1 MGTAMENEKH
11 ENQEVEQSK
20 EVAQPKATTR
30 LEGFAKTR
38 SRLILGGAAVLVA
51 GMFLGF
57 LATRYGAGEATAAAA
72 AATKAAKAWPA
83 AKASA
88 QTHADNATAWNP
100 FQEIRDMQLQMDQ
113 MFNQMTTQF
122 RTEPS
127 LNVFADSPGYSLTLR
142 VRDMKDH
149 YEVRAY
155 LPNAEASNVKT
166 SLLDKQTL
174 KVEVSNQTSEV
185 AKQKGAKETVSEWG
199 QYAQII
205 HLPGPVKNE
214 DVRIDQANHQLTITL
229 PKA

>member
-1 MGTAMENEKH
+1 MGTAMENETH
-11 ENQEVEQSK
+11 ENQEVEQSR

-30 LEGFAKTR
+30 LKGGAKTR
-38 SRLILGGAAVLVA
+38 SKLILGGAAVLVA

-57 LATRYGAGEATAAAA
+57 LATRYGAGEASAA

-88 QTHADNATAWNP
+88 GTHADNATAWNP

-122 RTEPS
+122 RMEPS
-127 LNVFADSPGYSLTLR
+127 LNVFADSPGYSLSLR

-185 AKQKGAKETVSEWG
+185 ANPKGAKETVSEWG

-229 PKA
+229 PKT

>member
-1 MGTAMENEKH
+1 MGTAMENQNVENH
-11 ENQEVEQSK
+11 EAEEAK

-30 LEGFAKTR
+30 VKTFAKSR
-38 SRLILGGAAVLVA
+38 SKLILGGAAVLIV

-57 LATRYGAGEATAAAA
+57 LATRYGAGESSAA
-72 AATKAAKAWPA
+72 AATKAANAWPA

-88 QTHADNATAWNP
+88 TARADNAAAWNP
-100 FQEIRDMQLQMDQ
+100 FREISDMQLQMDQ
-113 MFNQMTTQF
+113 MFNQMATQF
-122 RTEPS
+122 RTQPS
-127 LNVFADSPGYSLTLR
+127 LNAFADSPGYSLSLR

-149 YEVRAY
+149 YEVHAY

-174 KVEVSNQTSEV
+174 KVEVSNQASKV
-185 AKQKGAKETVSEWG
+185 ANQKGAKETISEWG

-205 HLPGPVKNE
+205 HLPSPVKNE
-214 DVRIDQANHQLTITL
+214 EVKIDQANHQLTITL